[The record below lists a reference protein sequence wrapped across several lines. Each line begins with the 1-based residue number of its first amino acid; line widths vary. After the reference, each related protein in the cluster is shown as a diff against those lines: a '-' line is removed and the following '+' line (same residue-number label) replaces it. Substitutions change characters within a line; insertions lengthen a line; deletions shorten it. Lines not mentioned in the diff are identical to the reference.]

1 MNKSIPSLYALKAI
15 CAAGVVYLHS
25 WYANEYIFLFSK
37 LAVPIFFAI
46 SGYFL
51 FSQDSFFENV
61 KILHA
66 IKKTIKL
73 ILLSNFLY
81 IIYWAILWRA
91 GYETP
96 ITIDSPVFFLTW
108 LFLGGNISPPL
119 WYLNAYVEALVA
131 IFVLVKVL
139 RLGNFLFII
148 AMICYCLSLILGRY
162 SFLFDFTIPKD
173 WIYTNFLVLGIPFI
187 VLGMYVKKYE
197 GILVKH
203 GWVVL
208 MISLL
213 AFWVEIKLYQNVAS
227 FGGKG
232 YTGITSFALVSAI
245 LIICLKYR
253 NVVSEHNLLTIVGK
267 TYSLQIYVL
276 HYLFLSLCLIYK
288 NQICLSPSAIFVISF
303 TMPIL
308 LTKSYYVIKSL
319 TCKNG
324 K

>member
-1 MNKSIPSLYALKAI
+1 MNKPIPSLYALKAI

-51 FSQDSFFENV
+51 FLQDSFFENV

-73 ILLSNFLY
+73 ILWSNFLY
-81 IIYWAILWRA
+81 LIYWAILWGA
-91 GYETP
+91 GETP

-119 WYLNAYVEALVA
+119 WYLTAYVEALVA

-148 AMICYCLSLILGRY
+148 AMICYFLSLILGRY

-203 GWVVL
+203 GWLVL
-208 MISLL
+208 TISLL

-288 NQICLSPSAIFVISF
+288 NQICLSPSAIFAISF